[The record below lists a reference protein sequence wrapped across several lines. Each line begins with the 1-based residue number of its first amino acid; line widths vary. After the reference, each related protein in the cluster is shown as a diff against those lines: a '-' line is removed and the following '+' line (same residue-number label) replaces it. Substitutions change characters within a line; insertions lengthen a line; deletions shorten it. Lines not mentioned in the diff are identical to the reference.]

1 MADRKVE
8 HSNSLKL
15 RSLHEINSSIFTAEH
30 VSLPILYF
38 DHLVLE
44 VSAADLLFP
53 KHFMYY
59 KISYQLSI

>member
-30 VSLPILYF
+30 MSLPILFF
-38 DHLVLE
+38 DHLVLQ

-53 KHFMYY
+53 KHFKFY
-59 KISYQLSI
+59 KISYQFSI